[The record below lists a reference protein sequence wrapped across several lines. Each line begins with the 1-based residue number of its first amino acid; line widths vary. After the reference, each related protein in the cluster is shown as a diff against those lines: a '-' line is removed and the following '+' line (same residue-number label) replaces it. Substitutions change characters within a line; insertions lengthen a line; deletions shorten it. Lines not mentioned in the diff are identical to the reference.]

1 MKDVFIADAHL
12 RHPDDENYRRLMAF
26 LSEERGRIRTL
37 YLLGDIFEFW
47 VGYRHV
53 AFSAY
58 VPVLEELRRV
68 RQSGTEIVY
77 VEGNHDFHMGPYFAE
92 TLDCRI
98 LPDGGSIDLDGTPAF
113 VSHGDLV
120 NPHDR
125 GYRLWRGV
133 LRSRILQKM
142 IGVFPPDWIWGIA
155 AWAGRQSGKKHA
167 AKQARWIPR
176 EMLRSHAARRFAEG
190 FEAVVTGHFHS
201 PLLERSDG
209 KTLVSLGDWLHQYSY
224 AVWDGGQFTLR
235 TYPGAKS
242 EKRQTG

>member
-1 MKDVFIADAHL
+1 MRDVFIADAHL
-12 RHPDDENYRRLMAF
+12 RLPTDENYRRLLAF
-26 LSEERGRIRTL
+26 LDEEKGRIRTL

-58 VPVLEELRRV
+58 VPLLEELRKL

-92 TLDCRI
+92 ILQCRI
-98 LPDGGSIDLDGTPAF
+98 LPDGGSIDLDGTPVFIA
-113 VSHGDLV
+113 HGDLV

-125 GYRLWRGV
+125 GYRTWRRV
-133 LRSRILQKM
+133 LRSRILQTM

-167 AKQARWIPR
+167 SRRARWIPR
-176 EMLRSHAARRFAEG
+176 DMLRAHAALRFSEG
-190 FEAVVTGHFHS
+190 FRAVVTGHFHT
-201 PLLERSDG
+201 PLLEQEEEG
-209 KTLVSLGDWLHQYSY
+209 VLLSLGDWLTQYSY
-224 AVWDGGQFTLR
+224 AVWEDGKFTLR
-235 TYPGAKS
+235 TYPVKA
-242 EKRQTG
+242 RN